1 MNVLQASVRDDLS
14 SLQKFE
20 AIICAGLQSSH
31 ASRTRKFVDFW
42 HSTAASGDVAS
53 SKSSIGKSCKAAVDS
68 LEAAAAKSA
77 EDADVRTCENFFTTF
92 PLIDSVLQN
101 ASMSKLSSEQSTRNP
116 STAGKSKRPQSYMH
130 LNSSPVIGFTDPM
143 ALDDT
148 ETIDEPQL
156 PSNSQT
162 SMSGNNPVPSFPPSR
177 RDVFQ
182 MIDSIRSSSPAA
194 NTPGRLGFDTPVHL
208 RRLHQSQSGSG
219 IPLTPTLAPTENE
232 EAFIGSSPT
241 PATRDPTPAVNSD
254 APIPQA
260 VDAVMND
267 ASDIPS
273 SPPDFSTGSP
283 SPRKDSKRRRNARKK
298 MKKRERARLNAGERS
313 ALNSPA
319 ISVADDTASD
329 VPEEPKENAPTPRLD
344 ERPPSRRTRSALS
357 QSTDN
362 NQNPMTA
369 PELDTPTKP
378 TEVPVQH
385 SKSKSAS
392 RKKRSPTKQDA
403 ETPKKQHEQPVEQDV
418 ALPTPVA
425 AEYVD
430 SGDDLDM
437 QIASQLSQ
445 DLGMAADQ
453 SSQHEEQQLQ
463 EEQPTE
469 DDASQSTQTKK
480 RKRSDD
486 DDPQAAKKEK
496 RRSSRFSTAKDTV
509 LVSLETPER
518 SQSRKPDASRA
529 SNDTAAAPESPVAST
544 SAPTTRR
551 STRSSQRKDEPVSL
565 ETIASTKSEPGP
577 EQVEPP
583 VLISSSPMR
592 TRKSA
597 RVDNKSTPAVSTPP
611 RSTRSTRS
619 RTTRTSHHQ
628 TESQALPLPE
638 PIDVEESLEQQQLL
652 EPESSAPQLTTKQDH
667 HELTQEDVPVS
678 TEEATDSQVTEPA
691 PEDPEMQMEIDI
703 EEPFKTDEPMVVT
716 AQGKPL
722 STASI
727 QTEPMTAPERDTSE
741 TGIVSS
747 LQQLLSDLKQATL
760 SPNALREVDDYLFNI
775 RVEAHDASRRHNSA

>member
-1 MNVLQASVRDDLS
+1 
-14 SLQKFE
+14 
-20 AIICAGLQSSH
+20 
-31 ASRTRKFVDFW
+31 
-42 HSTAASGDVAS
+42 
-53 SKSSIGKSCKAAVDS
+53 
-68 LEAAAAKSA
+68 
-77 EDADVRTCENFFTTF
+77 
-92 PLIDSVLQN
+92 
-101 ASMSKLSSEQSTRNP
+101 
-116 STAGKSKRPQSYMH
+116 
-130 LNSSPVIGFTDPM
+130 M
-143 ALDDT
+143 ALDDA

-156 PSNSQT
+156 PTNPQTGMNGSN
-162 SMSGNNPVPSFPPSR
+162 PIPSFPPSR

-298 MKKRERARLNAGERS
+298 LKKREKARLSAGS

-319 ISVADDTASD
+319 ISVADDAASD
-329 VPEEPKENAPTPRLD
+329 VPEEPKENAPTPRFD

-362 NQNPMTA
+362 NPNPMTA

-378 TEVPVQH
+378 IEVSTQH

-403 ETPKKQHEQPVEQDV
+403 ETPKKQDEQPVQQDV
-418 ALPTPVA
+418 ALPTPVPA
-425 AEYVD
+425 DYVD

-469 DDASQSTQTKK
+469 DDASQGTQTKK

-518 SQSRKPDASRA
+518 SQSRKPDVSRA
-529 SNDTAAAPESPVAST
+529 SNDTAAAPESPVASR
-544 SAPTTRR
+544 SASTTRR

-565 ETIASTKSEPGP
+565 ETVESTKSAPAP
-577 EQVEPP
+577 EEVEPP

-619 RTTRTSHHQ
+619 RTTRTSQ
-628 TESQALPLPE
+628 NQAESQASPQPE
-638 PIDVEESLEQQQLL
+638 PTDVEESLEQQQLL
-652 EPESSAPQLTTKQDH
+652 EPESPVPQLTTKEAY
-667 HELTQEDVPVS
+667 HELTQEDPPVS
-678 TEEATDSQVTEPA
+678 TEEATDSQIIAPE
-691 PEDPEMQMEIDI
+691 PEDPEMQMEIDT
-703 EEPFKTDEPMVVT
+703 EVPVKSDEPVVFIEQ
-716 AQGKPL
+716 AKPL

-741 TGIVSS
+741 TGIVGS